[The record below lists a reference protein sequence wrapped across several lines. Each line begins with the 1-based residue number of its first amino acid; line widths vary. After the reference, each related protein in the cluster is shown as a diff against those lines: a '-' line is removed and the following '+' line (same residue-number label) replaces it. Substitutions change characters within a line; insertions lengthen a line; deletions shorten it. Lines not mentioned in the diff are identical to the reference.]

1 MRMRRRRRRRR
12 KSNRRR
18 QSRVA
23 TVLDVSYC
31 NRICC
36 PPARLRHCLSGTS
49 ADGSYDSG
57 LGSTSACR
65 RFLLALI
72 RGPSEKPRG
81 SINSVPQK
89 LPLHVISLGGQFK
102 GKHFHKKK
110 KFEVK
115 TVYNH
120 SIEGE
125 VISLG
130 GLVIAIAPEAL
141 RQALLFT
148 VYIVYCILHTVYCI
162 LYTVYCI
169 LYTVYRK
176 LYTVVTVYSLLLTVY
191 CIQFLH
197 TVYCILYIVHCVL
210 YSVYCILYTPY
221 CIL

>member
-1 MRMRRRRRRRR
+1 MRRRRRRRR

-81 SINSVPQK
+81 SIKSVPQK
-89 LPLHVISLGGQFK
+89 LLGG
-102 GKHFHKKK
+102 KHNQINITSGLCTSLRSPNQNTDRTSPPPPPSSRLRVSSRRKSGGCRVAEFH
-110 KFEVK
+110 
-115 TVYNH
+115 
-120 SIEGE
+120 I
-125 VISLG
+125 
-130 GLVIAIAPEAL
+130 
-141 RQALLFT
+141 
-148 VYIVYCILHTVYCI
+148 IVGFFVGRPPM
-162 LYTVYCI
+162 VF
-169 LYTVYRK
+169 
-176 LYTVVTVYSLLLTVY
+176 SG
-191 CIQFLH
+191 
-197 TVYCILYIVHCVL
+197 
-210 YSVYCILYTPY
+210 
-221 CIL
+221 